1 MMRGS
6 ANRAI
11 RCGSEVEA
19 EAEAEAGASRRSEFG
34 VERRQLSD
42 FCIEPTQCIGFAFEL
57 EGRQRQIVTRAR
69 VEARERTAEARSEVD
84 DAREQPLIAQDEGDG
99 HGLDSIPSSIA
110 PPAGII
116 GQTFSAG

>member
-1 MMRGS
+1 MRGS

-11 RCGSEVEA
+11 GSGSEVEA
-19 EAEAEAGASRRSEFG
+19 EAEVGEAGSCRREFG

-42 FCIEPTQCIGFAFEL
+42 FCIEPTERVRFAFEL
-57 EGRQRQIVTRAR
+57 EGCKRQIVTRAR
-69 VEARERTAEARSEVD
+69 VEARKRTAEARSEVD
-84 DAREQPLIAQDEGDG
+84 DAREQPLIAQDQRNG

-110 PPAGII
+110 PPTGII